1 MILSRKIADVIVRK
15 GVTTDDVVEAL
26 RSYNLLAL
34 LPSIKKAVE
43 QMNRDERSQES
54 IAIESPFPLDAK
66 AIARIKRIAGNDLAL
81 HSIIINKDLLAGF
94 KARFKGKLY
103 DGSAERIVRQISN
116 SPNSPNS

>member
-15 GVTTDDVVEAL
+15 GAKIDDVVEAL
-26 RSYNLLAL
+26 RTYNLLSL

-43 QMNRDERSQES
+43 QMNRDELSQEI
-54 IAIESPFPLDAK
+54 IAIESPFPLDVA

-81 HSIIINKDLLAGF
+81 HSFTINKNLLAGF

-103 DGSAERIVRQISN
+103 DGSAERIIKQLIGN
-116 SPNSPNS
+116 S